1 MIKGCQKK
9 IIFLESTKSKYFDQ
23 AYLVMKDD
31 IYTCDEG
38 EILSEAERII
48 FGAEYCKKVKKKKI
62 SSFSIWKSILYFS
75 LGLLF
80 GLFLAF
86 LLSFFIL

>member
-1 MIKGCQKK
+1 MIKGCEKR

-38 EILSEAERII
+38 KILNEAERII
-48 FGAEYCKKVKKKKI
+48 FGAESIKNDKKSKRLKGLWKNI
-62 SSFSIWKSILYFS
+62 LFFSIGFS
-75 LGLLF
+75 F
-80 GLFLAF
+80 GLVIAF
-86 LLSFFIL
+86 SVALLVF